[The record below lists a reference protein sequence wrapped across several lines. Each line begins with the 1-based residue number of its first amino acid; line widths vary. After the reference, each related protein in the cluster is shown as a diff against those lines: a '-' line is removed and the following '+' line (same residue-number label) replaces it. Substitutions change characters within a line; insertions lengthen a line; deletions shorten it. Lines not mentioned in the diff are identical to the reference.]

1 MEFSRCLSLSLCLP
15 GLILTSCL
23 CFLYPVAFQI
33 FFLRL
38 PLCSSVYL
46 VLNSSLWF
54 LYPVAFK
61 IVFLCLPL
69 SISLSLNLPSLSR
82 TLPLCTSSFCVSL
95 FLSPWPYLLVL
106 AYVSGTLLLF
116 EVQLPVSSFYFLVSF
131 FSPITLGFFPLP
143 CLVSV
148 FLSRW
153 SLPPLSPAPP
163 PLIYSSLSRSLFF
176 CSVSPL
182 SSLYPLVLLPVP
194 LWFAASRF
202 PAPCPTPLPP
212 SVLPPAFLFPFLP
225 LSCCLWALSLVAK
238 ALPGLPMCLKEE
250 TFPASSVPL
259 AVFAAPGCR
268 APGCGQVQGR
278 G

>member
-69 SISLSLNLPSLSR
+69 SISLSLNLPSLSC

-163 PLIYSSLSRSLFF
+163 PLLFIPPSLGPWFFAQSLL
-176 CSVSPL
+176 SPL
-182 SSLYPLVLLPVP
+182 STPLSCSLSLSGSQHPVSRLPVP
-194 LWFAASRF
+194 LLS
-202 PAPCPTPLPP
+202 
-212 SVLPPAFLFPFLP
+212 LP
-225 LSCCLWALSLVAK
+225 LSFLLLFSSLSS
-238 ALPGLPMCLKEE
+238 PC
-250 TFPASSVPL
+250 PA
-259 AVFAAPGCR
+259 AFGH
-268 APGCGQVQGR
+268 
-278 G
+278 

>member
-69 SISLSLNLPSLSR
+69 SISLSLNLPSLSC

-163 PLIYSSLSRSLFF
+163 PSYLFLPLSVPGFLLS
-176 CSVSPL
+176 L
-182 SSLYPLVLLPVP
+182 SSLLSLPP
-194 LWFAASRF
+194 C
-202 PAPCPTPLPP
+202 PAPCPSLVRSIPFPGSLSHSSPSLCPSSCFSLPFP
-212 SVLPPAFLFPFLP
+212 PPVLLP
-225 LSCCLWALSLVAK
+225 LGTEPCSQGTAGVAY
-238 ALPGLPMCLKEE
+238 
-250 TFPASSVPL
+250 VP
-259 AVFAAPGCR
+259 
-268 APGCGQVQGR
+268 
-278 G
+278 